1 MSNAKSGDTVRVHYT
16 GTLDDGAQFDSSVGK
31 EPLEFELGSGT
42 VLPAFDAAVEG
53 MAVGDSKSFK
63 IEAEEAYGRRH
74 EELIQDIPRDQL
86 PQDMEPEVGMQLMA
100 QGQDGQSIQ
109 LAVAEVKDDA
119 ITVDGNHPLAG
130 QNLSFSIEL
139 VEIA

>member
-74 EELIQDIPRDQL
+74 EELIQDVPRDQL
-86 PQDMEPEVGMQLMA
+86 PQDMQPEVGMQLMA

-109 LAVAEVKDDA
+109 LAVTEVKEDA
-119 ITVDGNHPLAG
+119 ITVDGNHPLAA
-130 QNLSFSIEL
+130 QALSFSIEL